1 MGGVPPPVGLAALE
15 GDAILVWCGHKGWA
29 ERACSGP
36 GPDTLA
42 SARSTS
48 FPEYDISG
56 AKTDGLA
63 REIWG
68 LKMF

>member
-48 FPEYDISG
+48 FLNMTSQGPRQTAWPGRSG
-56 AKTDGLA
+56 V
-63 REIWG
+63 
-68 LKMF
+68 